1 MVEVNLTDPIFNNED
16 AARAHLELIR
26 WPNGPFSART
36 AAKMSASPGYMAR
49 RREPACSNATT
60 AASISR

>member
-16 AARAHLELIR
+16 AARAHLESIR
-26 WPNGPFSART
+26 RQMARSART